1 MTSFWLVDSAL
12 GLLVVSS
19 TCVQKEK
26 GKGKSMAGYYILSLP
41 KEMCSFDIIQFLVTL
56 VSSFGFEELVPI
68 TLANFAGEVGEQFLD
83 QLSGYSSGI
92 KFKKKNPNTMNSKE
106 FSWVFNY
113 FVFCAS
119 SSFRQ
124 NSCKFPLQTKT
135 RDQT

>member
-26 GKGKSMAGYYILSLP
+26 GKGKSMAGYYILPLP

-68 TLANFAGEVGEQFLD
+68 TLANFAEEAGEQLLD
-83 QLSGYSSGI
+83 QLSGYLSGI
-92 KFKKKNPNTMNSKE
+92 KFKKKPQHYE
-106 FSWVFNY
+106 FKIIQLGF
-113 FVFCAS
+113 
-119 SSFRQ
+119 
-124 NSCKFPLQTKT
+124 
-135 RDQT
+135 